1 MDTVEKFYILSETR
15 DSNLINDKNTI
26 TLNAIFDVISSHDPL
41 LNAHWTVVHP
51 EIQAINIHLLQPAQ
65 THHTAPKT

>member
-1 MDTVEKFYILSETR
+1 MEILYTTSKGRFMDTVEKFYIHSETR

-41 LNAHWTVVHP
+41 LNAH
-51 EIQAINIHLLQPAQ
+51 
-65 THHTAPKT
+65 